1 MPRTNLCKRE
11 EPHARAGALIAGAA
25 VQQNRSI
32 ESLAPD
38 MGCKSGSTARN
49 RIRHPGKLTLSE
61 YTALCR
67 ALHIPIED
75 ARAAIR
81 Y

>member
-1 MPRTNLCKRE
+1 MPRTNMCKRE
-11 EPHARAGALIAGAA
+11 APHARVGTMLAGAA
-25 VQQNRSI
+25 YAADLTQDDLSAVIGVTTRTLRTRLKN
-32 ESLAPD
+32 
-38 MGCKSGSTARN
+38 
-49 RIRHPGKLTLSE
+49 PGELTLSE

-67 ALHIPIED
+67 KLQIPIED

>member
-11 EPHARAGALIAGAA
+11 IPHQRVGALIAGAA
-25 VQQNRSI
+25 FTAELTQNDLGAAIGVTPKTLR
-32 ESLAPD
+32 
-38 MGCKSGSTARN
+38 ARLRN
-49 RIRHPGKLTLSE
+49 PGDLTLSE

-67 ALHIPIED
+67 KLHIPIVD

>member
-11 EPHARAGALIAGAA
+11 VPHARAGTLIAGAA
-25 VQQNRSI
+25 LQQRRSI
-32 ESLAPD
+32 GSLGPAIGVSENTIRARIKAP
-38 MGCKSGSTARN
+38 GN
-49 RIRHPGKLTLSE
+49 LTLNE

-67 ALHIPIED
+67 ELHIPIED

>member
-11 EPHARAGALIAGAA
+11 IPHARVGNLIAGAA
-25 VQQNRSI
+25 MQQGYSI
-32 ESLAPD
+32 GALGPVIGVSEN
-38 MGCKSGSTARN
+38 TARA
-49 RIRHPGKLTLSE
+49 RIKAPGDLTLSE

-67 ALHIPIED
+67 KLHIPIED